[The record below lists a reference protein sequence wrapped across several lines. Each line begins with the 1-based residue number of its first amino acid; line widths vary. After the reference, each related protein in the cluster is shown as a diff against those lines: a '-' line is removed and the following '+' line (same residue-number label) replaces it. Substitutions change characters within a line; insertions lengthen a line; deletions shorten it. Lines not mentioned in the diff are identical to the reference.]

1 MTIEEYAQQ
10 MLSCTDPDEVVR
22 IWNEYGKSHTEE
34 QVIVLH
40 KKSGV
45 ADKLLWAIKHPD
57 MDWTPNTEQHGC
69 GCVYGKHRCTDRKD
83 GWQKDKDWNY
93 SDFA

>member
-45 ADKLLWAIKHPD
+45 ADKLLWAVRHDDVSKH
-57 MDWTPNTEQHGC
+57 H
-69 GCVYGKHRCTDRKD
+69 CTD
-83 GWQKDKDWNY
+83 
-93 SDFA
+93 